1 MLVAE
6 DDLIN
11 RKLLCGKLAKMK
23 VPSFQAENG
32 QIAIVVYKKHL
43 PQVVLMDI
51 EMPVK
56 TGFEASIGIRA
67 YEKEANLP
75 PCLIWAVTAKSDDV
89 SKVYGMETCGIDKW
103 FTKVSISGSV
113 PLADYR
119 LITTPSL

>member
-1 MLVAE
+1 
-6 DDLIN
+6 
-11 RKLLCGKLAKMK
+11 MK
-23 VPSFQAENG
+23 VPSLQAENG
-32 QIAIVVYKKHL
+32 QIAIDVYKKNL

-89 SKVYGMETCGIDKW
+89 SKVYGMESCGIDKW
-103 FTKVSISGSV
+103 FTKVSIFRMRRGGRTSTDPKTQ
-113 PLADYR
+113 PLR
-119 LITTPSL
+119 LSKLEDLIRSKFDIMV

>member
-1 MLVAE
+1 
-6 DDLIN
+6 
-11 RKLLCGKLAKMK
+11 MK

-32 QIAIVVYKKHL
+32 QIAIDVYKQHL

-75 PCLIWAVTAKSDDV
+75 PCFIWAVTAKSDDV
-89 SKVYGMETCGIDKW
+89 SRVYGMESCGIDEW
-103 FTKVSISGSV
+103 FTKVRIPCYGGVAIPFTNFKSQ
-113 PLADYR
+113 PLR
-119 LITTPSL
+119 LSKLEDLIRSKFDIMV